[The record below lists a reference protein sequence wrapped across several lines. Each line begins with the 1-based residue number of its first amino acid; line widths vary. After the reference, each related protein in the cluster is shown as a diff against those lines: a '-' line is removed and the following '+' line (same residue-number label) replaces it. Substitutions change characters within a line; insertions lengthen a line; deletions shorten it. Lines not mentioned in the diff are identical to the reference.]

1 MTAAAVHPPGARVG
15 VVLVT
20 HDTREEVHGAL
31 TSLAAEGAGNGDL
44 EVVVVDTGSSDG
56 TAAAVH
62 RGWPAA
68 RVLRLVNTGF
78 ARAANAGLRATGAP
92 VVVVAN
98 ADVRFG
104 AGALAALERALEED
118 PGLGAVGPEVRYP
131 DGSLQASARRRPDT
145 RTAVLHALL
154 GRLRPDNP
162 WTRRYH
168 ARDLDPGLPRDVD
181 WLSGCAIAL
190 RREAVEEVGGFDPG
204 YFLYVEDVDLAERLR
219 AVGWRLGYEPSARVR
234 HRVGASTS
242 RARWTTL
249 RHHARSLDRYLAAR
263 LRGPWRLLRPLL
275 PVAVLGWAVGTG
287 IAERLGG
294 GRSTTGE
301 RSATGAQHVSRT

>member
-20 HDTREEVHGAL
+20 HDTREEVCGAL
-31 TSLAAEGAGNGDL
+31 DSLGAEGAGRGDL

-190 RREAVEEVGGFDPG
+190 RREAVEAVGGFDPG

-219 AVGWRLGYEPSARVR
+219 AAGWRLGYRPGARVR

-242 RARWTTL
+242 RVRWTAL

-263 LRGPWRLLRPLL
+263 LRGPWRVLRPLL
-275 PVAVLGWAVGTG
+275 PVAVLGWAVATG
-287 IAERLGG
+287 LAERVGR

-301 RSATGAQHVSRT
+301 RAATGVRHGNRT